1 MTLAGAIAQLGERDN
16 GIVEVGGSIPPG
28 STSSL
33 LVIDEFSILDML
45 IRRSKAAQ
53 ERSEQWQL
61 RIATAFVGYML
72 CVIGPIA
79 CYLNVAYCLGKPH
92 TFAGI
97 CGLAYLL
104 YGVGVLAICSSHKP
118 AREAVMWAFQIPR
131 CMKWMGKL
139 YSYTKNLAS
148 RNTLSVPISNESRQ

>member
-45 IRRSKAAQ
+45 IRRSDAAQ
-53 ERSEQWQL
+53 ERSEQRQL
-61 RIATAFVGYML
+61 RMATAFAGYML

-79 CYLNVAYCLGKPH
+79 CYLNVAYCYGQSH
-92 TFAGI
+92 MIAGI
-97 CGLAYLL
+97 CGLGYLL
-104 YGVGVLAICSSHKP
+104 YGVGVLAICSIHKP
-118 AREAVMWAFQIPR
+118 AREAVLWAFQIPR
-131 CMKWMGKL
+131 CMKWMGRL
-139 YSYTKNLAS
+139 FSYIRNLAS
-148 RNTLSVPISNESRQ
+148 PNTLSVPISNESR